1 MTFESTERARLL
13 AARARDIVLDE
24 ARRADKWENTTQ
36 SAEPALVAAVITA
49 RTTHAEDILAIQ
61 RAELARAQRVVDRW
75 AYEGWGEAPQWARST
90 VERLRHL
97 AENEDA
103 DGVDDALSAIAA
115 ALR

>member
-24 ARRADKWENTTQ
+24 ARSAGRWEDSTPSAD
-36 SAEPALVAAVITA
+36 PALVAAVITA

-90 VERLRHL
+90 VDRLKHL
-97 AENEDA
+97 DENADAE
-103 DGVDDALSAIAA
+103 GVDDAIAALSA